1 VSSRERKR
9 AARRKRKERSSAA
22 APEAPPVGDELA
34 PAGGAEP
41 DDGNGD
47 EQAPDAADPSTL
59 AAEAEARGIS
69 RSELKNEQAR
79 ERLEPLAEGERPLV
93 VTIGAVISLL
103 IAASIVIAWLAGVE
117 VRVGNTDAE
126 EEPNLFQVVPPA
138 ILFAVMG
145 VGMLRARYWAVLGF
159 QAIMAIIMIGAVI
172 TLVTATSVFQAVSL
186 ALVLAIAGALFWFTV
201 KALARIQMPSPGD
214 RTRGR

>member
-22 APEAPPVGDELA
+22 APEEPVGDEQA
-34 PAGGAEP
+34 PASGEQPG
-41 DDGNGD
+41 DGNGD
-47 EQAPDAADPSTL
+47 GETPDAADPSTL
-59 AAEAEARGIS
+59 AAEAEARGIG

-79 ERLEPLAEGERPLV
+79 ERLEPLGEGERPLV

-117 VRVGNTDAE
+117 VRVGNTDVE

-172 TLVTATSVFQAVSL
+172 TLVTATSVFQALSL
-186 ALVLAIAGALFWFTV
+186 ALVLAIAGTLFWFTV

-214 RTRGR
+214 RGAGR